1 MAEPSDLV
9 SGAFSSARVHV
20 TRCSRHGPN
29 LHTRVVVLWITAE
42 DFATAVRAS
51 LPADCA
57 MTCLPAVEPDHILLA
72 ILPFNVLQVSACGWL
87 LICADAR
94 MAYQLASCLQP
105 AIAGT
110 LL

>member
-9 SGAFSSARVHV
+9 WGLFPVRVHV
-20 TRCSRHGPN
+20 TRCSRHGPS
-29 LHTRVVVLWITAE
+29 LHTRLEVLWVTAE
-42 DFATAVRAS
+42 YFATAVGAS

-57 MTCLPAVEPDHILLA
+57 MICLPAVEPDHVLLA
-72 ILPFNVLQVSACGWL
+72 MLPFNVLQVSAYGWL

-94 MAYQLASCLQP
+94 IAYQLASCLQP
-105 AIAGT
+105 AIAGA